1 MESHCVSGDKC
12 QFPGIWKRLATFASC
27 GSDTLSPSP
36 EPSGKQSTYP
46 AGGTLEHFLRL
57 HAGSKGPRRA
67 QWVHQG
73 PRQENGSDILAG
85 DLSSTDMWDQ
95 HVQRPGSKGSARTC
109 WWRGGSGAHAGDEI
123 CEIRIGGQACG
134 RLAYS
139 GSSLTGSLLKK
150 SLHLAIFLRDT

>member
-12 QFPGIWKRLATFASC
+12 QFPGIWKRLATFAPC
-27 GSDTLSPSP
+27 GPGTLSPSP

-67 QWVHQG
+67 QWVYQG
-73 PRQENGSDILAG
+73 PRQENGSAILAG

-95 HVQRPGSKGSARTC
+95 RVQRPGSKVCSRICG
-109 WWRGGSGAHAGDEI
+109 WRGGSGAHAGDEI
-123 CEIRIGGQACG
+123 CKIRAGGQASG

-139 GSSLTGSLLKK
+139 GGSLTDGLLKK
-150 SLHLAIFLRDT
+150 FLHLAVFLRGT